1 MWQAGFPWMRPTRVQ
16 LGVLSAADRAQR
28 AGYLHQA
35 SLRLGLFWE
44 PNSPILG
51 DFWTW
56 KPPIFSVTGPYQ
68 RMIPKYFANP
78 KGWWSLCRQAASSR
92 SRDFGMSHETSA
104 ASAASAGNLTATPIP
119 YSSKDSDDEAG
130 IGDGSILWWYSCQLL
145 WCSKLLYSGCLLGP
159 LWLVPGLLSCRL
171 VARSLALGIVDNKA
185 GRARTALST
194 SGISSFQGEFCR
206 EMRVLFEHGVPNPL
220 VNHQFPIEMAGCYT
234 PLWDIPT
241 SGIALLPPGIDW
253 VSV

>member
-16 LGVLSAADRAQR
+16 LGVLSAANRAQR

-56 KPPIFSVTGPYQ
+56 KPPIFFSHYWPISENGTL
-68 RMIPKYFANP
+68 RIPKVDDP
-78 KGWWSLCRQAASSR
+78 CVDRPLQA
-92 SRDFGMSHETSA
+92 DQETSA
-104 ASAASAGNLTATPIP
+104 CHMRLQRLQPVTWLRHRFRIPAKTPMMRP
-119 YSSKDSDDEAG
+119 VFT
-130 IGDGSILWWYSCQLL
+130 GDGSILWWYSCQLL
-145 WCSKLLYSGCLLGP
+145 WCSKLLYSGCLLNP

-171 VARSLALGIVDNKA
+171 VVRSLALGIVDNKA
-185 GRARTALST
+185 GRARTAPST
-194 SGISSFQGEFCR
+194 SGISSFQGEFFR
-206 EMRVLFEHGVPNPL
+206 EMGVLFEHGVPNPL

-253 VSV
+253 ASV